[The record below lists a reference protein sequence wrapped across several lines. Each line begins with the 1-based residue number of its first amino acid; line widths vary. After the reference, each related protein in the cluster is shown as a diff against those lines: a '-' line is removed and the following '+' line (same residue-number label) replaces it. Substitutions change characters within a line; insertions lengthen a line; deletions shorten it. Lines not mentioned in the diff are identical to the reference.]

1 MAATDRHWYDS
12 YISCWGREE
21 PSQFPRALARNI
33 PIQPGVTRLLD
44 IGCGSGV
51 IGIYSLIE
59 PSKKAQSVTFN
70 DLEPRWLDVTRC
82 NVDIKIR
89 EGAIRQSQVKFLK
102 AGDLAQISVEE
113 VGQHDLVAFNPPQL
127 PYSFIDEKTRQK
139 IESDP
144 IERHFRRGGKD
155 GLDIARLFFEW
166 YASLQGNKPDA
177 VILLSSF
184 LGRKLIDKTIA
195 SYGLQQKEKPKE
207 TPATLREM
215 FWTQADE
222 FSHSRSE
229 MDDRSIEKGAEGWQ
243 KKLLTFRLA
252 SE

>member
-1 MAATDRHWYDS
+1 MWYDP
-12 YISCWGREE
+12 YVSCWGREE
-21 PSQFPRALARNI
+21 PSQFPRALAKTI

-59 PSKKAQSVTFN
+59 PSKKAHSVTFN

-82 NVDIKIR
+82 NVEIKIR
-89 EGAIRQSQVKFLK
+89 EGVIRQSQVRFLE
-102 AGDLAQISVEE
+102 AGDLAQISGEE
-113 VGQHDLVAFNPPQL
+113 VSQHDLVAFNPPQL
-127 PYSFIDEKTRQK
+127 PYSFIDDKTRQK

-144 IERHFRRGGKD
+144 IERNFRGGGRD
-155 GLDIARLFFEW
+155 GLDIARVFFEW
-166 YASLQGNKPDA
+166 YASLQHPKPDA

-184 LGRKLIDKTIA
+184 LGRRLIDQTIA
-195 SYGLQQKEKPKE
+195 SYGLRQRQKPEE

-222 FSHSRSE
+222 FAHSRSE
-229 MDDRSIEKGAEGWQ
+229 MDDRSIEKGPEGWQ